1 MGVWSNLKFKKSLD
15 EVRMAISSATTPF
28 GKSNQEEQRIRRER
42 AEEDL
47 RYFAETY
54 FPHYMTAP
62 LSRMHKDI
70 YAKFE
75 SMIRGGRENPGV
87 DKYSIAAPRGN
98 AKSTMLSLI
107 LPLWCVCSRSKKF
120 IGILSDTTEQ
130 ADEFLEFIK
139 AELTAN
145 ERLRAD
151 FPKACGKGRTWKT
164 GHVITANNI
173 KLRCWGTGKALRGAR
188 HGSYRPDLVIC
199 DDLENDEY
207 VSSPEQRRKTEDWF
221 FKAVMKI
228 GAQNTAYIVV
238 GTILHYDSLLSKL
251 LKQPGWTGKKYQA
264 VNKFS
269 TSPLW
274 EEWERLY
281 SARETPLTAEDAEKS
296 KKGEAS
302 PKNSPFLKGV
312 WGDLAKGG
320 RGGFNPADLFFE
332 RHKSEMLAG
341 TEVLWPEVEAYYY
354 LMKMRVSDG
363 PSAFDSEKQNEPIN
377 PDDCLFQESWFQYWD
392 QSGAAAL
399 SLVSSPLGTWCAVD
413 PSMGKLSH
421 RADPSAIIIGTVREG
436 GYIDILEADIQ
447 KRHPDAIMEALFEYH
462 KTYKFARVVIEEVQF
477 QELFKDQL
485 IKESAKRQI
494 YLPVEGTRPVAD
506 KKLRIT
512 KLQPH
517 IKNGLIRFR
526 RNQRVLLEQLKYF
539 PKASHDDGPDA
550 LEMLFSLIERGGSEP
565 RIRVVN

>member
-1 MGVWSNLKFKKSLD
+1 MGVWSALKFKKSL
-15 EVRMAISSATTPF
+15 EEIRATISTAMTPF
-28 GKSNQEEQRIRRER
+28 GRSNPSEQKARRER
-42 AEEDL
+42 AEKDL
-47 RYFAETY
+47 SFFAETY

-62 LSRMHKDI
+62 LSRMHKDM
-70 YAKFE
+70 YAQFE
-75 SMIRGGRENPGV
+75 NMIHEGCDKPGV
-87 DKYSIAAPRGN
+87 AKYAMAAPRGN
-98 AKSTMLSLI
+98 AKSTSASLI
-107 LPLWCVCSRSKKF
+107 LPLWCICSRSKKF
-120 IGILSDTTEQ
+120 IGILSGTTEQ

-139 AELTAN
+139 VELAAN
-145 ERLRAD
+145 ERLRED
-151 FPKACGKGRTWKT
+151 FPKACGKGRVWKS

-173 KLRCWGTGKALRGAR
+173 KIRCWGTGKALRGAR
-188 HGSYRPDLVIC
+188 HCSSRPDLVIC

-251 LKQPGWTGKKYQA
+251 LKQPGWAAKKYKA
-264 VNKFS
+264 VITFS

-274 EEWERLY
+274 EEWQRLY
-281 SARETPLTAEDAEKS
+281 VERVVDSDQLTETANRQPSTAS
-296 KKGEAS
+296 S
-302 PKNSPFLKGV
+302 
-312 WGDLAKGG
+312 
-320 RGGFNPADLFFE
+320 FFE
-332 RHKSEMLAG
+332 SHKSAMLAG
-341 TEVLWPEVEAYYY
+341 TEVLWPEVEDYHY
-354 LMKMRVSDG
+354 LMKMRISDG

-377 PDDCLFQESWFQYWD
+377 PDDCLFQENWFRYFDDLPPAKADDHSSLQYF
-392 QSGAAAL
+392 
-399 SLVSSPLGTWCAVD
+399 CAVD
-413 PSMGKLSH
+413 PSMGKSSH
-421 RADPSAIIIGTVREG
+421 KADPSAIIIGAVRGAE
-436 GYIDILEADIQ
+436 GYIDIVEADIQ

-462 KTYKFARVVIEEVQF
+462 MQYKFTRLVIEEVQF

-494 YLPVEGTRPVAD
+494 YLPVEGVRPVAD

-526 RNQRVLLEQLKYF
+526 RDQRLLLDQLRYF

-550 LEMLFSLIERGGSEP
+550 LEMLFSLIARGGVEP
-565 RIRVVN
+565 RVRVVK